1 MIREYFATV
10 ALILLASAAIAQQT
24 TLDDIISVED
34 RKPGVYRTF
43 KEFRANS
50 PGLTG
55 TLKVTRNRVRI
66 LNEISGRYEAVK
78 GEFWGSCVNDSIY
91 VFLKET
97 ATAQSPHLYP
107 LEFIGRYCYFVD
119 TGAYTQMTGGGT
131 YTGGYLAQYIVNINN
146 GVIYKLDKKIMRTL
160 LEKDSDLL
168 QEFENESSKQEVF
181 RDYIIKINQ
190 RRAGDIKAV
199 N

>member
-1 MIREYFATV
+1 MFRKYFTTV
-10 ALILLASAAIAQQT
+10 GLILLASAAIAQQNSYG
-24 TLDDIISVED
+24 DIISAAD

-66 LNEISGRYEAVK
+66 LNEGSGKYEAVK
-78 GEFWGSCVNDSIY
+78 GEFWGACVNDSIY

-119 TGAYTQMTGGGT
+119 AGTYTQMSGSGT
-131 YTGGYLAQYIVNINN
+131 YTGAYLAQYIVNINN
-146 GVIYKLDKKIMRTL
+146 GVIYKLDKKTMRTI
-160 LEKDSDLL
+160 LEKDSELL
-168 QEFENESSKQEVF
+168 QEFENENSKQEVF

-190 RRAGDIKAV
+190 RRAGDIKPV